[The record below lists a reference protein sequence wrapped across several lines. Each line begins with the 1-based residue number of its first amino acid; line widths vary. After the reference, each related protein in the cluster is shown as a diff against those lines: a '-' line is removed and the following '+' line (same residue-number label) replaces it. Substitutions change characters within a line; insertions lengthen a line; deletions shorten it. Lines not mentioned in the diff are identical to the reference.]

1 MLHLLLSLLFPALLC
16 QGLETIIGMYG
27 ETVEIPCNI
36 GDIKVEDITITKW
49 KYDKEPT
56 VPEYLLRKRKN
67 EEAVITATD
76 KFKGRVSLAANLSLL
91 LADAKLTDQHT
102 FTCMV
107 VYPGDLNEP
116 SVKLVVQ
123 IFLLFITESPEAPF
137 ITNKAEALEIG
148 KRTKLGT
155 CIANNASPAANIIW
169 LKNNKPLLSDGNRI
183 LINDTVVKQPGTG
196 LLNVLSTLHYSAE
209 KEDTGAQFSCKAEHP
224 RASNLV
230 SPPETFTITYST
242 ENIVLQVLPT
252 GSPVEGNDVTLK
264 CVADGNPPPASFNFD
279 LKGDVVK
286 VENANTYT
294 IINAS
299 RNNSGEYKCSLI
311 DDPSMEATKNITV
324 SFLDVKLNLNNT
336 VIRRA
341 GESLNLS
348 LDIDSS
354 AKPTVSWTKGG
365 VKMNKEPKNT
375 KLAYSDAGLYEL
387 VVTMGT
393 LRRAASF
400 HLIVEGAP
408 VIRNLLK
415 LHDKDGQRKVLI
427 CEAEGSPKPAVS
439 WNINGTLLDEKSFDN
454 GTITH
459 KIAVVPSANLS
470 VTCTV
475 SNSFGIDTRVIN
487 VSSLF
492 EDVRVDKRD
501 PSEDDDQTKLVVGVV
516 VGLLVAAVVIG
527 VAYWMYMKKSKQGSW
542 KTGEKENGSSEEEKK
557 LEEKVEENS
566 QKADV

>member
-1 MLHLLLSLLFPALLC
+1 MLHLLLLSLLFPAVLC
-16 QGLETIIGMYG
+16 QGFKTVIGMYG

-36 GDIKVEDITITKW
+36 GDTKVEDIAITQW

-56 VPEYLLRKRKN
+56 VRGELLSKN
-67 EEAVITATD
+67 KGDEVVITATD
-76 KFKGRVSLAANLSLL
+76 KFKGRVSLGANLSLL
-91 LADAKLTDQHT
+91 LSDAKLTDQHT
-102 FTCMV
+102 FICMV
-107 VYPGDLNEP
+107 VVKTIDEH
-116 SVKLVVQ
+116 SVKLVIQ
-123 IFLLFITESPEAPF
+123 KLPEAPL
-137 ITNKAEALEIG
+137 ITEKAEALEIG

-155 CIANNASPAANIIW
+155 CVSKNASPAANIIW

-183 LINDTVVKQPGTG
+183 LINNTVVKQPETE
-196 LLNVLSTLHYSAE
+196 LLNALSTLHYSAE

-224 RASNLV
+224 KANNLV

-252 GSPVEGNDVTLK
+252 ESPAEGNDITLK
-264 CVADGNPPPASFNFD
+264 CVADGNPPPSSFNFD

-341 GESLNLS
+341 GDSLNLT

-393 LRRAASF
+393 LRREASF
-400 HLIVEGAP
+400 HLIVQGAP

-439 WNINGTLLDEKSFDN
+439 WNINGTLIDEKSFDN

-487 VSSLF
+487 VSSH
-492 EDVRVDKRD
+492 